1 MKEKKLLEA
10 LGEVNEGYIE
20 ETYATAPIKRKPKL
34 KLLWAAAAAL
44 CAIALLTGSSWIR
57 IYWATSDL
65 HNYPLID
72 PAQVSQNNI
81 RLTATE
87 VTATSMRVYCTVEG
101 VEEENAIYLQYN
113 GPFTIDK
120 KTENGWEPLTPRF
133 TDLQWKAD
141 PMLTGGTT
149 DWPVDWSGLY
159 GLLEPGTYRYSA
171 VVLEGK
177 APSSVEFIVAG
188 ELDEELAM
196 LLRTTLN
203 SRSYCVRYRATAETG
218 SLDHLNATDRAVIEE
233 NTEDYV
239 AEYWR
244 YGNHQ
249 LKLSYHEDRLALG
262 MMYKEGHA
270 YCLDYEGDDRR
281 NPVLGWSRWPQLERN
296 RLEEWV
302 GLILNSGEYEI
313 RDAADGSG
321 KELVQVTEK
330 VFENGG
336 VTVRWTNVWELD
348 ISDPGAC
355 ADALAKQ
362 NVNAARPF
370 SWELDRETQKPL
382 SVTFANTEC
391 QSITT
396 APEAVDRALEEYTG
410 EFSKAIVYRDEKA
423 GMWKVEFLRDY
434 GYQGYHFVYLN
445 DDGITQMIAEGEVKF
460 S

>member
-1 MKEKKLLEA
+1 
-10 LGEVNEGYIE
+10 
-20 ETYATAPIKRKPKL
+20 
-34 KLLWAAAAAL
+34 
-44 CAIALLTGSSWIR
+44 
-57 IYWATSDL
+57 
-65 HNYPLID
+65 
-72 PAQVSQNNI
+72 
-81 RLTATE
+81 
-87 VTATSMRVYCTVEG
+87 
-101 VEEENAIYLQYN
+101 
-113 GPFTIDK
+113 
-120 KTENGWEPLTPRF
+120 
-133 TDLQWKAD
+133 
-141 PMLTGGTT
+141 
-149 DWPVDWSGLY
+149 
-159 GLLEPGTYRYSA
+159 
-171 VVLEGK
+171 
-177 APSSVEFIVAG
+177 
-188 ELDEELAM
+188 
-196 LLRTTLN
+196 
-203 SRSYCVRYRATAETG
+203 
-218 SLDHLNATDRAVIEE
+218 
-233 NTEDYV
+233 
-239 AEYWR
+239 
-244 YGNHQ
+244 
-249 LKLSYHEDRLALG
+249 
-262 MMYKEGHA
+262 
-270 YCLDYEGDDRR
+270 
-281 NPVLGWSRWPQLERN
+281 VLGWSRWPQLERN

-391 QSITT
+391 QSFTT

-423 GMWKVEFLRDY
+423 GMWKVEFQRDY